1 MDIQE
6 REDEEKQDGNLFKET
21 VPENFLSLWK

>member
-1 MDIQE
+1 MQIQE
-6 REDEEKQDGNLFKET
+6 REDKDKQDENLYKET